1 MAWGTFS
8 LTKWCWYEEV
18 FHKPQ
23 NDLYYNCYAMC
34 MCFFALLCFVVVVVI
49 SFSFCRSLHFH
60 SIQTW
65 TPHKSISVR
74 FAGYNIRTV
83 SLYLPLA
90 GLYFWWIECGK
101 DQKKCFYSFPLLKRS
116 AQNEAEKKNRKT
128 KKNVEKKNQH
138 TPMSGCIC
146 YKHTDDAPYCW
157 LSVLW

>member
-1 MAWGTFS
+1 MMLIWRGFS
-8 LTKWCWYEEV
+8 QATKRLVLW
-18 FHKPQ
+18 
-23 NDLYYNCYAMC
+23 LLCYVC
-34 MCFFALLCFVVVVVI
+34 MCFFFALLCFVVVVI

-90 GLYFWWIECGK
+90 ELYFWWIECGK

-116 AQNEAEKKNRKT
+116 AQNEAEKKNWKI
-128 KKNVEKKNQH
+128 KKNVEEKNQH
-138 TPMSGCIC
+138 TPTSGCIC
-146 YKHTDDAPYCW
+146 YKHTDDALYCW